1 MKLNEAAWFGILF
14 AAFIENNF
22 MAEERFEIRLDG
34 VPYVVTAS
42 PFEFNT
48 ETKYRIQYNGNEHIF
63 TWDSSIGRL
72 APIDD
77 DAADIPD
84 VLEEEIARRLQSS
97 RRI

>member
-1 MKLNEAAWFGILF
+1 
-14 AAFIENNF
+14 
-22 MAEERFEIRLDG
+22 MAEERFEFRLDG
-34 VPYVVTAS
+34 VPYIIKAT

-48 ETKYRIQYNGNEHIF
+48 ETRYRVQFNGNEHIF
-63 TWDSSIGRL
+63 TWDSRIGRL

-84 VLEEEIARRLQSS
+84 VVEEEIARRLQSS

>member
-1 MKLNEAAWFGILF
+1 
-14 AAFIENNF
+14 
-22 MAEERFEIRLDG
+22 MAEERFEIRVDG

-48 ETKYRIQYNGNEHIF
+48 ETRYSVKYNGNEHIF
-63 TWDSSIGRL
+63 TWDSRIGRL
-72 APIDD
+72 ASIDD
-77 DAADIPD
+77 DASEIPE

>member
-1 MKLNEAAWFGILF
+1 
-14 AAFIENNF
+14 

-34 VPYVVTAS
+34 VPYLVTAS
-42 PFEFNT
+42 PFEFNA
-48 ETKYRIQYNGNEHIF
+48 ETRYKVQYNGNEHIF
-63 TWDSSIGRL
+63 TWDSTIGRL

-77 DAADIPD
+77 DASDIPD

>member
-1 MKLNEAAWFGILF
+1 
-14 AAFIENNF
+14 
-22 MAEERFEIRLDG
+22 MAEERFEINIDG
-34 VPYVVTAS
+34 VPYVITAS

-48 ETKYRIQYNGNEHIF
+48 ETRYRVKYNGNEHIF
-63 TWDSSIGRL
+63 TWDSGIGRL

-77 DAADIPD
+77 DASVIPN

>member
-1 MKLNEAAWFGILF
+1 
-14 AAFIENNF
+14 
-22 MAEERFEIRLDG
+22 MAEERFEIRIDG
-34 VPYVVTAS
+34 VPYAVTAS

-48 ETKYRIQYNGNEHIF
+48 ETRYRVKYNGNEHIF
-63 TWDSSIGRL
+63 TWDSRIGRL

-77 DAADIPD
+77 DASAIPN